1 MNPGVLQHSC
11 SERKPRKLVRMRHYN
26 HETRQASIQVITF
39 DLDDTLWPIQPV
51 IRRAE
56 GIFFAW
62 LQENMPA
69 ITYRYTQES
78 LLESRMRFMRA
89 APTNERHNLSLLRK
103 KWLREI
109 AWETGA
115 DSEKLETEGFRVFW
129 QARNEVNPFPG
140 TEEMLMRL
148 ASRFILGAVS
158 NGNADIFRTPLGRY
172 FAFSMPAAEAGAA
185 KPEREIFDQAV
196 RRAGVDHAAVLHI
209 GDDPVCDVAGARA
222 AGLQAAWFNPSG
234 QRWDDSE
241 STPDWIFSSVEE
253 IPLSLGV

>member
-1 MNPGVLQHSC
+1 
-11 SERKPRKLVRMRHYN
+11 MRHEEPQN
-26 HETRQASIQVITF
+26 RLASLQVITF

-78 LLESRMRFMRA
+78 LLNSRMRFMQA
-89 APTNERHNLSLLRK
+89 APANERHNLSLLRR

-109 AWETGA
+109 ARETGV
-115 DSEKLETEGFRVFW
+115 DSEKLETEGFAVFW

-140 TEEMLMRL
+140 AEDMLMQL
-148 ASRFILGAVS
+148 SSRFILGAVS

-185 KPEREIFDQAV
+185 KPERKIFDEAV
-196 RRAGVDHAAVLHI
+196 RRAGVDHSAVLHI

-234 QRWDDSE
+234 QRWDGGGNS
-241 STPDWIFSSVEE
+241 PDWIFTSVEE
-253 IPLSLGV
+253 IPLSLGL